1 MTVSIETLPDY
12 AAAAAELLGGEAVL
26 GVRVETRA
34 QLEALAERGLPR
46 RSAYAIADAM
56 GDDVLLALLLPLS
69 HQSISMQSKGVGS
82 GYRPGV
88 DAEFARPDVLLN
100 HGNTSAIVEGALVL
114 AHAVEVF
121 GRTDLVRAWLDDS
134 IPALKD
140 RRPIDLL
147 KLGKLRE
154 VDDAIGRLEHGVF
167 A

>member
-1 MTVSIETLPDY
+1 MTESIETLPDY

-69 HQSISMQSKGVGS
+69 HQSITMQSEGVGS
-82 GYRPGV
+82 GYRP
-88 DAEFARPDVLLN
+88 RPEVLLN